1 MTHSF
6 PTRRSSDL
14 EPPPARPTHCCGRSD
29 VGRRNSL
36 PCHGGLAPHLGRI
49 AIFTEHRQ
57 PSGKYYQWRRNN
69 RSTLEKL
76 HLRENAAEK
85 RSQTSARRQMVPF
98 FRKEKSADI
107 ANMISMTGR
116 TQNGRASLRERV
128 CQTVSTLVVD
138 GALTKKED
146 TTHDEN

>member
-14 EPPPARPTHCCGRSD
+14 EPPSARPTHCCVLSD
-29 VGRRNSL
+29 GGRRNSL

-85 RSQTSARRQMVPF
+85 RSQTSRSEEQTS
-98 FRKEKSADI
+98 ELQSLI
-107 ANMISMTGR
+107 R
-116 TQNGRASLRERV
+116 TSYAVFCL
-128 CQTVSTLVVD
+128 
-138 GALTKKED
+138 K
-146 TTHDEN
+146 